1 VNPKFS
7 ELDKVRV
14 SYESGPLEGYVVA
27 IEKQEGRWVYEISHP
42 EEQDSAESWDNWVP
56 EEWLELVK

>member
-14 SYESGPLEGYVVA
+14 RYESGPLEGYVVA

-42 EEQDSAESWDNWVP
+42 EEHDSAASWDNWVP
-56 EEWLELVK
+56 EEWLEEVK